1 MGKNKIGKD
10 DNYWDFWS
18 MFTSLELI
26 LLIVAT
32 IVMFGVLF
40 SFLSIL

>member
-1 MGKNKIGKD
+1 MGKNKMKKD
-10 DNYWDFWS
+10 DSYWDFLG

-32 IVMFGVLF
+32 VVMFGVLF

>member
-1 MGKNKIGKD
+1 MGKNKMKKD
-10 DNYWDFWS
+10 DNYWDFWNT
-18 MFTSLELI
+18 FTSLELV

-32 IVMFGVLF
+32 IVMLGVLF